1 MFKFLKIQKAMVKQ
15 LESLEAERDRV
26 RQSEAEAKAALAAL
40 TEQQTAFRE
49 AQKTLKDELSRLETE
64 KTALEDRETALTRGL
79 ETLSSEKQAL
89 TATVDTLRARI
100 GTLETEKAV
109 LAAAQSDAIARLEFL
124 EKEKIGSSR
133 YWDYMWYIKTYHHD
147 FTRAQALDYWYRTGW
162 KLNENP
168 CSFIDVGAIRSV
180 SGNINPVIF
189 LLGSNTDWVTH
200 LTANPYEDRIEEHVE
215 RYREAKK
222 ARTKCEGAVYTCV
235 TGQYDSMAHLKSH
248 EYLDPAWDYILYT
261 DNESL
266 LSAHTYGAWD
276 VRPLEYDRLDPV
288 RNSRWHKTHP
298 HVLLQHYDQSLWADG
313 NVNILTD
320 FLFQKIRTEHHDL
333 LIPRHFARTCI
344 YQEATAV
351 KAAGIDDPA
360 LVDAEVALEKAA
372 GFPANYGL
380 NETNILYRRH
390 KNPEIIQLM
399 EEWWAMIEKYSK
411 RDQLALSFI
420 LWKHG
425 ITVESVSFE
434 NTRLMK
440 DDFFTL
446 AHR

>member
-1 MFKFLKIQKAMVKQ
+1 
-15 LESLEAERDRV
+15 
-26 RQSEAEAKAALAAL
+26 
-40 TEQQTAFRE
+40 
-49 AQKTLKDELSRLETE
+49 
-64 KTALEDRETALTRGL
+64 
-79 ETLSSEKQAL
+79 
-89 TATVDTLRARI
+89 
-100 GTLETEKAV
+100 
-109 LAAAQSDAIARLEFL
+109 
-124 EKEKIGSSR
+124 
-133 YWDYMWYIKTYHHD
+133 MWYIKTYHHD

-344 YQEATAV
+344 YQEAAAV

-399 EEWWAMIEKYSK
+399 DEWWAMIEKYSK

>member
-15 LESLEAERDRV
+15 LKSLEAERDRV
-26 RQSEAEAKAALAAL
+26 RQSEAETKAALAAL
-40 TEQQTAFRE
+40 TERQTAFRE
-49 AQKTLKDELSRLETE
+49 AQKTLEDELSRLETE
-64 KTALEDRETALTRGL
+64 KTALEDRGTAFSRAL

-89 TATVDTLRARI
+89 AETVDTLRARI
-100 GTLETEKAV
+100 GTLETEKAA

-147 FTRAQALDYWYRTGW
+147 FTRAQALDYWYLTGW

-168 CSFIDVGAIRSV
+168 CPFIDVGAIRSV

-200 LTANPYEDRIEEHVE
+200 FTSNPYEDRIDANVT
-215 RYREAKK
+215 RYREAKEK
-222 ARTKCEGAVYTCV
+222 RARCEGAVYTCV
-235 TGQYDSMAHLKSH
+235 TGQYDSLGRLKSH
-248 EYLDPAWDYILYT
+248 EYLDPAWDYLLYT
-261 DNESL
+261 DNERL
-266 LSAHTYGAWD
+266 LENQTYGAWD
-276 VRPLEYDRLDPV
+276 VRPLEFSALDPV

-298 HVLLQHYDQSLWADG
+298 HLLLADYDQSVWADG

-320 FLFQKIRTEHHDL
+320 FLFKKIRTENHDL

-344 YQEATAV
+344 YQEAAAV

-390 KNPEIIQLM
+390 KNPEIVRLM
-399 EEWWAMIEKYSK
+399 DEWWAMIEKYSK

-446 AHR
+446 AHA

>member
-26 RQSEAEAKAALAAL
+26 RQSEAETKAALAAL
-40 TEQQTAFRE
+40 TERQTAFRE
-49 AQKTLKDELSRLETE
+49 AQKTLEDELSRLETE
-64 KTALEDRETALTRGL
+64 KTALT
-79 ETLSSEKQAL
+79 
-89 TATVDTLRARI
+89 
-100 GTLETEKAV
+100 
-109 LAAAQSDAIARLEFL
+109 AAQSDAIARLEFE
-124 EKEKIGSSR
+124 EKEKIGTSR

-168 CSFIDVGAIRSV
+168 CPFIDVGAIRSV

-344 YQEATAV
+344 YQEAAAV

-390 KNPEIIQLM
+390 KNPEIIQFM
-399 EEWWAMIEKYSK
+399 DEWWAMIEKYSK

>member
-26 RQSEAEAKAALAAL
+26 RQSEAETKATLAAL
-40 TEQQTAFRE
+40 TEQQTASRE
-49 AQKTLKDELSRLETE
+49 AQKTLEDELSRLETE
-64 KTALEDRETALTRGL
+64 KTA
-79 ETLSSEKQAL
+79 
-89 TATVDTLRARI
+89 
-100 GTLETEKAV
+100 

-124 EKEKIGSSR
+124 EKEKIGTSR

-147 FTRAQALDYWYRTGW
+147 FTRAQALDYWYLTGW

-168 CSFIDVGAIRSV
+168 CPFIDVGAIRSV

-200 LTANPYEDRIEEHVE
+200 LTANPYEDRIEEHAE

-222 ARTKCEGAVYTCV
+222 ARAKCEGAVYTCV

-298 HVLLQHYDQSLWADG
+298 HALLQNYDQSVWADG

-320 FLFQKIRTEHHDL
+320 FLFKKIRTENHDL

-344 YQEATAV
+344 YQEAAAV

-390 KNPEIIQLM
+390 KNPEIVRLM
-399 EEWWAMIEKYSK
+399 DEWWAMIEKYSK

-446 AHR
+446 AHA